1 MPLLFSLQRRY
12 IWSDGCSAQF
22 RSSFTF
28 VLLTTHLHPDKDIE
42 WNYNEAHHGKGPT
55 DLHPDK
61 DIEWNYS
68 EAHHGKGPI
77 CGIGGTI
84 KNKVFEQVKS
94 VRIFE
99 DSPKDFAVHASR
111 LIQSITT
118 LYLPKK
124 NIF

>member
-42 WNYNEAHHGKGPT
+42 WNY
-55 DLHPDK
+55 
-61 DIEWNYS
+61 S

-94 VRIFE
+94 VRIIE